1 MAEKTGG
8 RIVKR
13 WVAECGFGGFALD
26 RAPSTSIKGHCE
38 FNDRK
43 APQTHLTSKSAV
55 RESIEHAKEAGHVG
69 ARQVS
74 VKRTYTPRTIASEEV
89 VQ

>member
-13 WVAECGFGGFALD
+13 WVAECFYEKFMGSGPVTGKLAC
-26 RAPSTSIKGHCE
+26 P

-43 APQTHLTSKSAV
+43 TPQTHLTSKSAV

-89 VQ
+89 LG